1 MLCVWIDSHMYY
13 YHSSAV
19 AGFVEFLLQG
29 CVKYLEEDLSLNVV
43 LIPAL
48 TLGFSIVQVR
58 ENIPRIQF

>member
-1 MLCVWIDSHMYY
+1 MYGLTRTCNTIIAL
-13 YHSSAV
+13 SV
-19 AGFVEFLLQG
+19 AGFVAFLLQG

>member
-1 MLCVWIDSHMYY
+1 MMIIKFTVFVWIDRH
-13 YHSSAV
+13 
-19 AGFVEFLLQG
+19 VEFLLQG